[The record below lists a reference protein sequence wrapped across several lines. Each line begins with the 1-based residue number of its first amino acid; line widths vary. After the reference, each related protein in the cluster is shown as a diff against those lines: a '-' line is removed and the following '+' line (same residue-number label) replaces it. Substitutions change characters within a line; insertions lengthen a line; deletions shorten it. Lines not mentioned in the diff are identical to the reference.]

1 MPVAAD
7 SELRL
12 EPSLERARE
21 LAREGNVVPVRA
33 TFVDDCETPVSAF
46 LKLRAGEPEGAP
58 CFLLE
63 SAEQGQ
69 VGRYSF
75 VGLRPRSVLRWSDG
89 TLSEW
94 TGEEAATGAAPS
106 QSEPAPDPYAAVAG
120 RMAAFRPAPVEGLPP
135 FAGGAVGFFG
145 YDLVRTVEPLGEPN
159 PDTLGLPDMALM
171 VTDAMLVFDHLNHE
185 LTILACAFADDEG
198 GIDAAYEQAA
208 ETIAEMRERLRG
220 AVPAPAS
227 PSLAEPPEFVSNME
241 REQFEAAVSR
251 IVEYV
256 HAGDA
261 FQVVP
266 SQRFSAP
273 APVEAFSV

>member
-33 TFVDDCETPVSAF
+33 RFVEDTETPVSAF

-75 VGLRPRSVLRWSDG
+75 VGLRPRAVLRWAEG
-89 TLSEW
+89 ELSEW
-94 TGEEAATGAAPS
+94 TGEAALTGGTPTAVTPTD
-106 QSEPAPDPYAAVAG
+106 DPYGAVAA
-120 RMAAFRPAPVEGLPP
+120 RFAAYKPAPVEDLPP
-135 FAGGAVGFFG
+135 FTGGAVGFFG

-159 PDTLGLPDMALM
+159 PDELGLPDMALM
-171 VTDAMLVFDHLNHE
+171 ITDAMLVFDHLRHE
-185 LTILACAFADDEG
+185 LTILACAFADEEG
-198 GIDAAYEQAA
+198 GVDAAYERAA
-208 ETIAEMRERLRG
+208 ATIAEMRERLRG
-220 AVPAPAS
+220 AVPVPA
-227 PSLAEPPEFVSNME
+227 
-241 REQFEAAVSR
+241 
-251 IVEYV
+251 
-256 HAGDA
+256 
-261 FQVVP
+261 
-266 SQRFSAP
+266 
-273 APVEAFSV
+273 APVVS